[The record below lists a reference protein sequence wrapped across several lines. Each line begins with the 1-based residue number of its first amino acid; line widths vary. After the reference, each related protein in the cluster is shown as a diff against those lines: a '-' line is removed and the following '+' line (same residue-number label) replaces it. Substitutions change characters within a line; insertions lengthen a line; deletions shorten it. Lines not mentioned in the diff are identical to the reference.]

1 MATIKLYNDF
11 GSAHYDCNTPR
22 SLKSVLMTAHKNQLQ
37 IEIIHGGD
45 LAWVQQCVK
54 NSQLEYYR
62 SLSVK
67 ELMNSF

>member
-1 MATIKLYNDF
+1 
-11 GSAHYDCNTPR
+11 
-22 SLKSVLMTAHKNQLQ
+22 MTAHKNQLQ